1 MKPLIA
7 LDWGTSSL
15 RGARLNAEG
24 RPLEERAFPRGIL
37 TVAPGGFAALF
48 DELFGDWMQAPGS
61 LCLVS
66 GMAGSRQGWLEAP
79 YCPCPAGFDDL
90 GRHLAWVDPG
100 PRQHRVA
107 IVPGLSTVNDAVPD
121 VMRGEEVQ
129 IFGALRLAGAQD
141 GLLVLPGTHSK
152 WATVQAGRVTGFR
165 SFMTGEVYALLSQH
179 SILARTLD
187 TGAPLDPAAF
197 RAGVLRAQ
205 HGPGLLHHA
214 FGARTLSLFD
224 RMPASALASY
234 LSGLVIG
241 EELRAQA
248 LPAGDAQPI
257 LLIGSDTLTD
267 RYASALTALGA
278 PSRAFGAQATWA
290 GLHAVAQGL
299 PGIPP

>member
-1 MKPLIA
+1 
-7 LDWGTSSL
+7 
-15 RGARLNAEG
+15 
-24 RPLEERAFPRGIL
+24 
-37 TVAPGGFAALF
+37 
-48 DELFGDWMQAPGS
+48 
-61 LCLVS
+61 
-66 GMAGSRQGWLEAP
+66 
-79 YCPCPAGFDDL
+79 
-90 GRHLAWVDPG
+90 
-100 PRQHRVA
+100 
-107 IVPGLSTVNDAVPD
+107 
-121 VMRGEEVQ
+121 
-129 IFGALRLAGAQD
+129 
-141 GLLVLPGTHSK
+141 
-152 WATVQAGRVTGFR
+152 VQAGRVTGFR